1 MGCSSHFRTSR
12 RRTRAWSGGMTG
24 HLPARES
31 AGKSALSRHVFKTSR
46 LAEFCSRKELV
57 NQTGHAAEDWPLV
70 ILKELVDNALDGAEE
85 ARIAP
90 VIEITVSQD

>member
-1 MGCSSHFRTSR
+1 
-12 RRTRAWSGGMTG
+12 MTG
-24 HLPARES
+24 HLPARGS
-31 AGKSALSRHVFKTSR
+31 AGKSAPSLSRHVFKTSR

-85 ARIAP
+85 AGTAP
-90 VIEITVSQD
+90 IIESRFRKTRSP